1 MSMPDNLITALKFK
15 LKSNNITYADAAKV
29 LDLSVG
35 SVKRLFSEK
44 NFTLQRLDTLCQLA
58 DTDLSELMEISE
70 KNSEK
75 VHVLSIEQERKIVEN
90 PKLLL
95 VGVCLINRYS
105 FKDILNKY
113 RIEEPELV
121 GIFVKLDMLN
131 LIELLPNNRY
141 RLKLSPDFKWQNNGP
156 IQRFF
161 FESIVSEYMM
171 SELKE
176 AGNNMHFVWGM
187 LTKESTIELSQKI
200 RKLIEEYVNLTSS
213 ESKLPHRQKLT
224 SSLFI
229 LFKED
234 WEPSVF
240 KAHWQD
246 KHGLK

>member
-1 MSMPDNLITALKFK
+1 MPNNLITALKIK

-44 NFTLQRLDTLCQLA
+44 NFTLQRLDTLCELA
-58 DTDLSELMEISE
+58 ETDLTELMEIAEKRSE
-70 KNSEK
+70 KL
-75 VHVLSIEQERKIVEN
+75 HVLSIEQERKIVEN

-105 FKDILNKY
+105 FKDILDKY
-113 RIEEPELV
+113 LMEEPELV
-121 GIFVKLDMLN
+121 GLFVKLDKLN
-131 LIELLPNNRY
+131 LIELLPANRY
-141 RLKLSPDFKWQNNGP
+141 RLKLSPDFKWQDNGP

-161 FESIVSEYMM
+161 FESIVTEYMM

-176 AGNNMHFVWGM
+176 AGNSMHFVWGM
-187 LTKESTIELSQKI
+187 LTQESTVELSQKI
-200 RKLIEEYVNLTSS
+200 RRLIEEYVNLTSS
-213 ESKLPHRQKLT
+213 EAKIPHQDKLT